1 MRGKIVD
8 VSLIEGKTSYSK
20 AITQGDYGQKLV
32 FHNVQLPPSYE
43 VHFSNEKDFGTA
55 KTQIGNSTG
64 VNIPDEYIKNG
75 NQIYFWIFLHD
86 GANDGETEYAGIIP
100 ILAKPNVTDA
110 PPTPVEQS
118 VITETI
124 AALNEGIEHVD
135 GIAEQMPQDIQD
147 ALAEAKASGEFD
159 GPKGDKGDKG
169 DQGIQG
175 IQGEKGEKGD
185 PGIPGTNGRD
195 GAKGDQGDKGE
206 KGDKGD
212 PFTVK
217 MTFPSIAAMEA
228 YVPDP
233 EHGKP
238 VIESGE
244 FVMITSTVSD
254 PDNAKLYIKTDDG
267 YTFIT
272 DLSGAQGMKGDKGDR
287 GEQGYKGDRGEK
299 GSDGFSPQIY
309 VNELSGGIGYQ
320 VVVITQ
326 DEQRTFYIYNGVW
339 QQIVKDGNAYEDA
352 IDSTFSAHKL
362 AQKFVDKTNAVISYL
377 GSLTIGKRKI
387 GSSIGAR
394 SIAVGNDQTE
404 LPGALKYYGPI
415 ASGDNSVAIGDGT
428 AATGSEAI
436 AIGSG
441 LPSQDP
447 MGGVVASGGN
457 SVSIGVSLSGNNG
470 KNEASGYC
478 SMALGSANKASKR
491 YSYAQGRGNNSYGE
505 CSRSTGMGNTSHGS
519 NSEVGGEYNTA
530 YGKDSVVKGR
540 FCVPDSVDSL
550 PSFEQKVY
558 QPGDI
563 IKHLPVNTSNPGDQL
578 IQIICQYT
586 DDCTNSEDVT
596 PSNWKNNYYLKF
608 AEIIGNGEDQQ
619 SHSRSNARTL
629 DWDGNEHLKGQLFVG
644 SNAAGTIGTRV
655 AMITEV
661 PKVASIQETR
671 DMMSNYDNSTEAAVF
686 EFNFVYEPDDPE
698 YYNAYF
704 ESVDDASDIIGAY
717 TSGNNVIF
725 KINAD
730 ESNGYTPHSFGMFTP
745 AYCKL
750 VKYFP
755 ERLVDGTLV
764 RPSFGIN
771 ASQTSTDMYWDDEH
785 NRENY
790 TSIGNMSTT
799 TIASNGKLKIGIYYD

>member
-8 VSLIEGKTSYSK
+8 VSLVEGKTSYSK

-110 PPTPVEQS
+110 HPTPVEQS

-217 MTFPSIAAMEA
+217 MTFPSIAAMES

-238 VIESGE
+238 VIKSGE

-339 QQIVKDGNAYEDA
+339 SDIIKDENYDTNERHK
-352 IDSTFSAHKL
+352 TFSIYKL
-362 AQKFVDKTNAVISYL
+362 LNTFVNKTNAVITRL
-377 GSLTIGKRKI
+377 GSLTIGERKTGSTI
-387 GSSIGAR
+387 GQR
-394 SIAVGNDQTE
+394 SIAVGHDTGSSQHSGNPFYVAPE
-404 LPGALKYYGPI
+404 
-415 ASGDNSVAIGDGT
+415 ASGLES
-428 AATGSEAI
+428 I
-436 AIGSG
+436 AIGN
-441 LPSQDP
+441 
-447 MGGVVASGGN
+447 GVVVSGQGSIGIGN
-457 SVSIGVSLSGNNG
+457 NIKVTGHHSAAIGQGSNSSIDDYKPMSVSGRYSFAGGKTNDVSGWESFCHGEMLGVSG
-470 KNEASGYC
+470 
-478 SMALGSANKASKR
+478 
-491 YSYAQGRGNNSYGE
+491 SYAQAFGQNNDAVGD
-505 CSRSTGMGNTSHGS
+505 CSSVKGAH
-519 NSEVGGEYNTA
+519 NTA
-530 YGKDSVVKGR
+530 NGKYSDVKGWG
-540 FCVPDSVDSL
+540 CVPDTMQGYPD
-550 PSFEQKVY
+550 FEQKVY
-558 QPGDI
+558 APGDVIRHI
-563 IKHLPVNTSNPGDQL
+563 IPGTNAYAK
-578 IQIICQYT
+578 CTCRYE
-586 DDCTNSEDVT
+586 DDCTQSEDINPVKW
-596 PSNWKNNYYLKF
+596 SMDRRAHF
-608 AEIIGNGEDQQ
+608 AEIFGGAFNYAHNDETIDIRKNI
-619 SHSRSNARTL
+619 RTL
-629 DWDGNEHLKGQLFVG
+629 DWDGNERLKGNLYVG
-644 SNAAGTIGTRV
+644 AGDNGLGGTRV
-655 AMITEV
+655 AMASELPII
-661 PKVASIQETR
+661 ASIKDTHNMMENYGSET
-671 DMMSNYDNSTEAAVF
+671 EEAVF
-686 EFNFVYEPDDPE
+686 EFDFVEDN
-698 YYNAYF
+698 NAPQYHDVF
-704 ESVDDASDIIGAY
+704 FRSIDDAADIIAAY
-717 TSGNNVIF
+717 TAGNNVVF
-725 KINAD
+725 KLKDN
-730 ESNGYTPHSFGMFTP
+730 ESEGGTGMTFNISVP
-745 AYCKL
+745 VYAEL
-750 VKYFP
+750 IRYFP
-755 ERLVDGTLV
+755 SRMINGTLIEPQFGV
-764 RPSFGIN
+764 NCTSFN
-771 ASQTSTDMYWDDEH
+771 TEPY
-785 NRENY
+785 NC
-790 TSIGNMSTT
+790 SIGNVSTAE
-799 TIASNGKLKIGIYYD
+799 IDSDGKLRLYVYYD

>member
-8 VSLIEGKTSYSK
+8 VSLVEGKTSYSK

-124 AALNEGIEHVD
+124 AALNDGINHVED
-135 GIAEQMPQDIQD
+135 IAEQMPQDIQD
-147 ALAEAKASGEFD
+147 ALREAKESGEFD
-159 GPKGDKGDKG
+159 GP
-169 DQGIQG
+169 QGEQG
-175 IQGEKGEKGD
+175 IQGEQGPQGEKGDKGEKGD

-195 GAKGDQGDKGE
+195 GEKGDKGDKGE
-206 KGDKGD
+206 KGDTGE

-238 VIESGE
+238 VINSGE

-254 PDNAKLYIKTDDG
+254 PDNAKLYIKTDLG
-267 YTFIT
+267 YSFIT

-287 GEQGYKGDRGEK
+287 GEQGYKGDKGEK
-299 GSDGFSPQIY
+299 GADGFSPQIY
-309 VNELSGGIGYQ
+309 VNDLSGGIGYQ

-326 DEQRTFYIYNGVW
+326 NEQRTFYIYNGVW
-339 QQIVKDGNAYEDA
+339 SDIIQDTNYDVNETHK
-352 IDSTFSAHKL
+352 TFSIKKL
-362 AQKFVDKTNAVISYL
+362 LKTFVDSTNAVISYL
-377 GSLTIGKRKI
+377 GSLTIGKRKV
-387 GSSIGAR
+387 GSTVGNM
-394 SIAVGNDQTE
+394 SIAVGHDQTDI
-404 LPGALKYYGPI
+404 PGGAWEYGPI
-415 ASGDNSVAIGDGT
+415 ASSTHSIAIGNGT
-428 AATGSEAI
+428 ASTGGGAI

-441 LPSQDP
+441 LPARDP
-447 MGGVVASGGN
+447 AGGVVASGNN
-457 SVSIGVSLSGNNG
+457 SIAIGQAGGSNKKLLAAA
-470 KNEASGYC
+470 KLAI
-478 SMALGSANKASKR
+478 ALGSACQSTAELAFS
-491 YSYAQGRGNNSYGE
+491 QGRD
-505 CSRSTGMGNTSHGS
+505 NTSSGLASIATGHANTAYGDY
-519 NSEVGGEYNTA
+519 SEVGGMYNTA
-530 YGKDSVVKGR
+530 YGRSSIVKGKYS
-540 FCVPDSVDSL
+540 VPDDPSTL
-550 PSFEQKVY
+550 PNFEQKVY
-558 QPGDI
+558 NPGDA
-563 IKHLPVNTSNPGDQL
+563 IKHIPINVSNPGDRV
-578 IQIICQYT
+578 IRIICKYT
-586 DDCTNSEDVT
+586 DDCTNSEDIN
-596 PSNWKNNYYLKF
+596 PSKWENDYHLNF
-608 AEIIGNGEDQQ
+608 AEIIGNGESAVSYD
-619 SHSRSNARTL
+619 RSNARTL

-661 PKVASIQETR
+661 PEVASIQETHT
-671 DMMSNYDNSTEAAVF
+671 MMDNYGNNTEAAVF
-686 EFNFVYEPDDPE
+686 EFNFVYEPDGPE
-698 YYNAYF
+698 YHNAYF
-704 ESVDDASDIIGAY
+704 ESVDDASDIISAY

-725 KINAD
+725 KINAN
-730 ESNGYTPHSFGMFTP
+730 ESNEFTP
-745 AYCKL
+745 YSFNVFPPTYCKL

-755 ERLVDGTLV
+755 ERLVDGALV
-764 RPSFGIN
+764 RPSFGIYT
-771 ASQTSTDMYWDDEH
+771 SQINTEMYRDDEH
-785 NRENY
+785 DRNNY
-790 TSIGNMSTT
+790 ISVGSMSTA
-799 TIASNGKLKIGIYYD
+799 IIKSNGKLEIGIYYD